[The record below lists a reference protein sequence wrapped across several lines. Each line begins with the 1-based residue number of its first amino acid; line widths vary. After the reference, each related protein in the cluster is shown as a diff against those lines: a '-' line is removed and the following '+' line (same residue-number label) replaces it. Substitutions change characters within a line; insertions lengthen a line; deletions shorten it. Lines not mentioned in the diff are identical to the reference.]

1 MKGPRGASAPPVHGF
16 KKCLDHSCFYLGHNN
31 HELKYQLVQSF
42 INVICLFRFAAVA
55 LHFGNHKNIIWYE
68 FFFFWSPGPGAN
80 NCKLALQFFYT
91 LFFRHNSRHYVI
103 FQLQINYL
111 TGLPFVLSPS
121 DPCNFE
127 RLSKIH
133 SCMFFPYYN
142 SSNNIHEKNSQF

>member
-1 MKGPRGASAPPVHGF
+1 MFISVCGSRTTLWKSQKYYMVWI
-16 KKCLDHSCFYLGHNN
+16 LFY
-31 HELKYQLVQSF
+31 
-42 INVICLFRFAAVA
+42 
-55 LHFGNHKNIIWYE
+55 
-68 FFFFWSPGPGAN
+68 FWSLG
-80 NCKLALQFFYT
+80 LTTVSLLLSFST

-127 RLSKIH
+127 RLSQIH

-142 SSNNIHEKNSQF
+142 SSNLHEKNSQFWLATSNAIFFEIQCQETKYRAKKKYSANKIIFLTFKFFIFQIS